1 MKSVEERVGE
11 LVEEH
16 LGISDRALL
25 DSDVGELGL
34 NSMQAVEFIQAV
46 NQEFG
51 DKISPDDASGFTSLR
66 DLIGHLGG

>member
-1 MKSVEERVGE
+1 MANVEERVGE

-25 DSDVGELGL
+25 DANVSELGL
-34 NSMQAVEFIQAV
+34 NSMDAVEFIKVV

-51 DKISPDDASGFTSLR
+51 GSISPDDASRFSSLR
-66 DLIGHLGG
+66 DLINHLSG